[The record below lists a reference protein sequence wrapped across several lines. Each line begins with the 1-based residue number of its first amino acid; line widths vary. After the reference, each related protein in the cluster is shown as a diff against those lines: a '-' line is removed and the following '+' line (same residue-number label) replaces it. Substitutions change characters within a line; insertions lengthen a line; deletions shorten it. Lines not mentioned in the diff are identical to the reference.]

1 MKVIT
6 SPPNSENHPVF
17 EKPLTTVDV
26 VIFSLD
32 ENKLKV
38 LLIKRQADIN
48 EPYPNQWALVGG
60 FVDITKDADLKATA
74 QRKLLEKTGVQAAYL
89 EQLGSWGSAKRDP
102 RGWSATHVYFSML
115 AIDHAQTPKRGANAD
130 DAQWFDVMGEG
141 VSCELAFDHAEI
153 LAEAIHRLRNKVEY
167 TSLPAF
173 LMPELFTLKE
183 LQAAYE
189 AVLARPL
196 EKSAFRTR
204 MLSTDLLE
212 VTPNYKEAA
221 NRPAQLYRLKS
232 NEIPVFFQRTF
243 NPIK

>member
-1 MKVIT
+1 MPTKAT
-6 SPPNSENHPVF
+6 TLNF

-26 VIFSLD
+26 VVFSLL

-38 LLIKRQADIN
+38 LLIKRNEDES
-48 EPYPNQWALVGG
+48 EPYPNQWSLVGG
-60 FVDITKDADLKATA
+60 FVDLVKDENLEATA
-74 QRKLLEKTGVQAAYL
+74 KRKLLEKTGVKTAYL
-89 EQLGSWGSAKRDP
+89 EQLASWGGANRDP
-102 RGWSATHVYFSML
+102 RGWSATHVYFSIL
-115 AIDHAQTPKRGANAD
+115 AIEDIQTPKSGANTN
-130 DAQWFDVMGEG
+130 DAQWFDVLENG
-141 VSCELAFDHAEI
+141 VSTALAFDHTEI
-153 LAEAIHRLRNKVEY
+153 LATAINRLRSKVEY

-183 LQAAYE
+183 LQSAYE

-212 VTPNYKEAA
+212 ATPHYKEAA

-232 NEIPVFFQRTF
+232 KIDPIFFQRTF
-243 NPIK
+243 NPTK

>member
-1 MKVIT
+1 MTTKA
-6 SPPNSENHPVF
+6 PVLSF
-17 EKPLTTVDV
+17 DKPFTTVDV
-26 VIFSLD
+26 VVFSLL

-38 LLIKRQADIN
+38 LLIKRNEDES

-60 FVDITKDADLKATA
+60 FVDVTKDENLEATA
-74 QRKLLEKTGVQAAYL
+74 RRKLLEKTGVKTAYL
-89 EQLGSWGSAKRDP
+89 EQLASWGSANRDP
-102 RGWSATHVYFSML
+102 RGWSATHVYFSTL
-115 AIDHAQTPKRGANAD
+115 AIDDVQTPKSGANAN
-130 DAQWFDVMGEG
+130 DAQWFDVVESG
-141 VSCELAFDHAEI
+141 VSAALAFDHAGI
-153 LAEAIHRLRNKVEY
+153 LATAIHRLRSKVEY

-183 LQAAYE
+183 LQNAYE

-196 EKSAFRTR
+196 EKSSFRTR

-212 VTPNYKEAA
+212 TTPNYKEAA

-232 NEIPVFFQRTF
+232 KIDPVFFQRTF

>member
-1 MKVIT
+1 MST
-6 SPPNSENHPVF
+6 NHTTLNF

-26 VIFSLD
+26 VIFSLL

-38 LLIKRQADIN
+38 LLIKRNEDDN

-60 FVDITKDADLKATA
+60 FVDVTKDKNLEATA
-74 QRKLLEKTGVQAAYL
+74 RRKLLEKTGVKTAYL
-89 EQLGSWGSAKRDP
+89 EQLASWGGANRDP
-102 RGWSATHVYFSML
+102 RGWSVTHVYFSIL
-115 AIDHAQTPKRGANAD
+115 AIEDIQIPKSGANAN
-130 DAQWFDVMGEG
+130 DAQWFDVIGGG
-141 VSCELAFDHAEI
+141 VSTMLAFDHSEI
-153 LAEAIHRLRNKVEY
+153 LSTAIHRLRSKVEY

-173 LMPELFTLKE
+173 LMPALFTLKE
-183 LQAAYE
+183 LQNAYE

-212 VTPNYKEAA
+212 ATPNYKEAA
-221 NRPAQLYRLKS
+221 NRPAQLYKLKS
-232 NEIPVFFQRTF
+232 KVDPVFFQRTF

>member
-1 MKVIT
+1 MSTKT
-6 SPPNSENHPVF
+6 TELSF

-26 VIFSLD
+26 AVFSLL

-38 LLIKRQADIN
+38 LLIKRNEDES

-60 FVDITKDADLKATA
+60 FVDVVKDQNLEATA
-74 QRKLLEKTGVQAAYL
+74 RRKLLEKTGVKAAYL
-89 EQLGSWGSAKRDP
+89 EQLASWGSANRDP
-102 RGWSATHVYFSML
+102 RGWSATHVYFSTL
-115 AIDHAQTPKRGANAD
+115 AVDDIQTPKSGANVN
-130 DAQWFDVMGEG
+130 DAQWFDVLENG
-141 VSCELAFDHAEI
+141 VSTTLAFDHAEI
-153 LAEAIHRLRNKVEY
+153 LAAAIHRLRSKVEY

-183 LQAAYE
+183 LQNAYE

-196 EKSAFRTR
+196 EKSSFRTR

-212 VTPNYKEAA
+212 ATPHYKEAA

-232 NEIPVFFQRTF
+232 KNDPVFFQRTF